1 MPVVQQQRRQGPQ
14 QPQQPERIDQG
25 LAGQGDVSGP
35 LLEGDGGRRPH
46 GDHGGEADQHHDD
59 RVDQIDPGETG
70 GPHIVAD
77 EDAIHQVIGAGDQHG
92 HDGGEGIAP
101 ETAGHGPLAA
111 NEIG

>member
-1 MPVVQQQRRQGPQ
+1 MPMVQQQRGQGPQ

-25 LAGQGDVSGP
+25 LTGQGEVSGP

-59 RVDQIDPGETG
+59 RVDQVDPGETG

-101 ETAGHGPLAA
+101 ETAGHGPLTA